1 MKYVVSCI
9 LRYYNLFDF
18 PPKLLSLKSAGL
30 YGPNRYFQ
38 IVSLGFPKRYGA
50 GIFV

>member
-18 PPKLLSLKSAGL
+18 PPKFLSLKSTRF
-30 YGPNRYFQ
+30 YGPTRYFQ
-38 IVSLGFPKRYGA
+38 IVSMGFPGRYGA